1 MLKVTYQDSKEWSNV
16 KHTENFNDLSELT
29 DWMFKSAIKNVEG
42 KYEMQFPN
50 KRYRCSANWWMGREK
65 GQRYIRMVENEK
77 GIIFSDGT
85 YTSRQYFI
93 SDGFLSWCKDS
104 EELAKNG
111 YIPSY
116 NFVNDN
122 VARNDEGFYKR
133 AFNSFLEGYLK
144 DDRNHSNYD
153 VIDFLSERGF
163 SQKDLISLG
172 FDKQDIKDC
181 KEIRDLISFDD
192 NCEELNYEQSN
203 NDVNLK
209 QNTKEKFE
217 NLIYQRGLSDFEWD
231 NHLEQIRWL
240 LEADMNKEELLELG
254 YEEEDVDQELEEV
267 KEELKTNDRER

>member
-42 KYEMQFPN
+42 KYEMRFPD
-50 KRYRCSANWWMGREK
+50 KRYRCSVNWWMGREK

-111 YIPSY
+111 YVPSY

-133 AFNSFLEGYLK
+133 AFNSFLEGFLK

-181 KEIRDLISFDD
+181 KEVRDLISFGD
-192 NCEELNYEQSN
+192 NCEELNNEQSN

-209 QNTKEKFE
+209 QNAKEKFE
-217 NLIYQRGLSDFEWD
+217 NLIYQRGLSNFEWD

-254 YEEEDVDQELEEV
+254 YEEEDIDQELEEV